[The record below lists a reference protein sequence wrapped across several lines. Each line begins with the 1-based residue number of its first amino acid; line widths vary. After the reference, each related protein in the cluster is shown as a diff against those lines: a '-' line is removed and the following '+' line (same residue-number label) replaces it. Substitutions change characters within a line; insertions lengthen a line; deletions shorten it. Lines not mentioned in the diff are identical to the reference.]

1 MPRVKTTRDARLRR
15 HLRVRTKVSGTAA
28 RPRLCVFRSLNH
40 IYVQVID
47 DQQRH
52 TLVAASTLDP
62 DIRGQQEGKN
72 KAARAALVGTTVA
85 QRAKAAGI
93 SQVVFDRGGNQ
104 FHGRIKALAD
114 AARAAGLDF

>member
-40 IYVQVID
+40 IYVQVIN
-47 DQQRH
+47 DQLSH
-52 TLVAASTLDP
+52 TLVSASTLDS

-72 KAARAALVGTTVA
+72 KAARAALVGAAVA
-85 QRAKAAGI
+85 ERAKAAGI